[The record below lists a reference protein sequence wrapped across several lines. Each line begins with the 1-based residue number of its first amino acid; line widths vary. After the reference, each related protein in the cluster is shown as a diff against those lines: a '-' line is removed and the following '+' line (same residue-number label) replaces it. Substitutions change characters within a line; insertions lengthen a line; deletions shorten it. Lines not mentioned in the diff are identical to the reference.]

1 MIEKKPDMAPPVRRS
16 RPAPEPQFV
25 PMEPPPET
33 LAKPVPLPEPEPVTA
48 LLDPA
53 PETPPAKVEPVI
65 TKPQT
70 LRSDP
75 PLPPPRTRVVV
86 TDIHIEFW
94 SMVVLM
100 VKAAFAVLPALFIII
115 GICLFF
121 INAFTGFG
129 KYR

>member
-1 MIEKKPDMAPPVRRS
+1 METIADRRLHIECSLTAIAACSNRPCKKSIVFGMHETAKRLLDLGRS
-16 RPAPEPQFV
+16 RG
-25 PMEPPPET
+25 
-33 LAKPVPLPEPEPVTA
+33 AKDFTEI
-48 LLDPA
+48 
-53 PETPPAKVEPVI
+53 AKSLGGSV
-65 TKPQT
+65 
-70 LRSDP
+70 
-75 PLPPPRTRVVV
+75 
-86 TDIHIEFW
+86 EFW